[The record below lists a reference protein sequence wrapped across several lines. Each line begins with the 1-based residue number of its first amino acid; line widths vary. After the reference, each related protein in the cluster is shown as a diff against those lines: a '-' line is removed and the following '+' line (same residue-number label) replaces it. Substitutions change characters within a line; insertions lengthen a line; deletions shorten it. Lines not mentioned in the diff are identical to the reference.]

1 MKSPSNSR
9 SEKRLSVLFQ
19 MWYIHRIDLSWE
31 KNMTLYVGGKKLTL
45 ASGVVRISRENAIVI
60 STIHPDGLAQV
71 IYRSGSGNT
80 KVA

>member
-1 MKSPSNSR
+1 
-9 SEKRLSVLFQ
+9 
-19 MWYIHRIDLSWE
+19 
-31 KNMTLYVGGKKLTL
+31 MTLYVGGKKLTL